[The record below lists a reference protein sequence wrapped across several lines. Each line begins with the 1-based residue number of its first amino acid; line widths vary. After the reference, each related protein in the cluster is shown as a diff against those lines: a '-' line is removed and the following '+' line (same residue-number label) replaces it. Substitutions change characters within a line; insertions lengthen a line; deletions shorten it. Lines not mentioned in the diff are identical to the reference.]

1 MRNARAWIVL
11 AATSLAACS
20 HAPLS
25 APADITL
32 FGPGARFETWKA
44 SVVEGGHIHSGM
56 AEDPCTMLGLTQAL
70 GGIKIAEKPELE
82 ERLRDSS
89 RHMGSLMEGMIAGS
103 YGKAHGGP
111 DRLVLVLRH
120 VASDSWTPD
129 EAVVV
134 DLPRMKPGE
143 TGRLFKKGEFQAA
156 YERPPTT
163 TEALLER
170 GWVRV
175 TRAAPD
181 RLEFELF
188 LVLKPARPDAGYE
201 SVQVVTRVE
210 WPPQR

>member
-1 MRNARAWIVL
+1 MRSAPAWIVL
-11 AATSLAACS
+11 AAMSLAGCS
-20 HAPLS
+20 HPPLGAS
-25 APADITL
+25 ATVTL
-32 FGPGARFETWKA
+32 FGPGARLETWKA
-44 SVVEGGHIHSGM
+44 SVVEGVHIHSGM
-56 AEDPCTMLGLTQAL
+56 SQDPCTMLGLTQAL
-70 GGIKIAEKPELE
+70 GEIKIAEKPELE

-89 RHMGSLMEGMIAGS
+89 KHMGSLMEGMMAGS

-120 VASDSWTPD
+120 VAPDSGAPD

-143 TGRLFKKGEFQAA
+143 TGRLFKKDEFQAA

-170 GWVRV
+170 GWVRA
-175 TRAAPD
+175 TRPAPD

-188 LVLKPARPDAGYE
+188 LVLKPARPDAAYE

-210 WPPQR
+210 WPPH